1 MVDLWETYC
10 RQAKAFRLKIQE
22 EHETSLKES
31 RKLLTQDP
39 RRPSLYIRLAE
50 SHEALKQHAASLD
63 VLSEGI
69 KRCVPSIKLHQA
81 YIHELAKLNRT
92 AEAIAAA
99 RRALRTFPND
109 LRIRIK
115 EALLLPIL
123 YRSAGEMSYYRQR
136 FTRGLENLIGGL
148 SLQTPAACRQALEA
162 VAGHVNFY
170 LSYQGCDDLQLQEKC
185 GKFVHRI
192 VTANFP
198 DWARA
203 VPMPGLDNRVRVGY
217 VSAFFRNHSVSKT
230 HLGWLR
236 EHNGSEFDVYAY
248 YLGEKMDAV
257 TAELHGCTKRFQHSL
272 NSITDVCRAIRSD
285 NLHVLVFLDLGMKPV
300 MTQAASLRL
309 APIQCSTWGHPV
321 TSGLPTVD
329 YFLSSALMEPR
340 NAHCH
345 YTERLVT
352 LPGVGI
358 CYRKPIIPKVLLRK
372 SRHDYGLRTDA
383 IVYLSCQ
390 SLFKYPPEDDGIF
403 PAIAKQIPEAQFVFL
418 TPKH

>member
-1 MVDLWETYC
+1 
-10 RQAKAFRLKIQE
+10 
-22 EHETSLKES
+22 
-31 RKLLTQDP
+31 
-39 RRPSLYIRLAE
+39 
-50 SHEALKQHAASLD
+50 
-63 VLSEGI
+63 
-69 KRCVPSIKLHQA
+69 
-81 YIHELAKLNRT
+81 
-92 AEAIAAA
+92 
-99 RRALRTFPND
+99 
-109 LRIRIK
+109 
-115 EALLLPIL
+115 
-123 YRSAGEMSYYRQR
+123 
-136 FTRGLENLIGGL
+136 
-148 SLQTPAACRQALEA
+148 
-162 VAGHVNFY
+162 
-170 LSYQGCDDLQLQEKC
+170 LQEKY

-390 SLFKYPPEDDGIF
+390 SLFKYLPEDDGIF

-418 TPKH
+418 TPNDYLLRDFRWRLERAFSAVGLSVRDHCVFLPEQDTFSYWNLNLLADVYLDTMQWSGCNTTLEALACGLPVVTLPGKFMRGRHSYAILTQLRVTDTIAHDKADYIDIAARLGRNPEWRVFLAQRVNDGYFRLYSDVSSVSALEEFYKQMVKENRTVVEANTPAAV